1 MQTVRN
7 GCDNVSAGATD
18 MRIFSGSANPALAER
33 MAVCLQTDLGAI
45 DIRRFPDGETFVKI
59 QDNIRGKDV
68 FIVQSVCRQPNE
80 MLMEL
85 LIMIDAMQRASAARI
100 TAVLPYFGYARQ
112 DRKDQPRVPITAKL
126 VANLLVA
133 AGANRVLAMDLHSQQ
148 IQGFFDIPVDHLYAA
163 PIMVKYLRERKLS
176 KPLVVS
182 PDTGGVK
189 VAYSYSQMLG
199 TGLAIVAKQRLG
211 PTEVDA
217 FSVVGNVEGCDVIMV
232 DDLATTCGTLCA
244 AAKIL
249 KAHGAASIRAAVT
262 HGTLTEQGLQRL
274 KDSCIEELVVT
285 DTVPMIESD
294 GFPVTVLS
302 VAELLGEAIMRIH
315 NDQSVSSLFRL

>member
-1 MQTVRN
+1 
-7 GCDNVSAGATD
+7 
-18 MRIFSGSANPALAER
+18 MRIFSGTANPALAER
-33 MAVCLQTDLGAI
+33 IAVCLQTDLGAV

-68 FIVQSVCRQPNE
+68 FVVQSVCRQPNE

-163 PIMVKYLRERKLS
+163 PIMVKYLREKRLS

-189 VAYSYSQMLG
+189 VAYAYSQMLG

-217 FSVVGNVEGCDVIMV
+217 FSVVGNVAGCDVIMV

-249 KAHGAASIRAAVT
+249 KEHGAASVRAAVT

-274 KDSCIEELVVT
+274 KHSCIEELVVT